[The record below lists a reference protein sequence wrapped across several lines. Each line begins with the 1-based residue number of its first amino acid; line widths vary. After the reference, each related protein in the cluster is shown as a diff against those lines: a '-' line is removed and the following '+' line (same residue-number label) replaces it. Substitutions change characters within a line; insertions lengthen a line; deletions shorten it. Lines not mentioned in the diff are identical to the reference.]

1 MPSDEDEMLR
11 AMGLQSV
18 DDLFADIPAAVRIP
32 KLDLPDGLPEDV
44 VVARVTSMLAA
55 NKTVVDMP
63 TFLGGGSYDHFVPA
77 SVRAITARSEF
88 YTSYTPYQPEIS
100 QGLLQALWEYQSL
113 MCELT
118 GMDAANTS
126 MYDASTALGEAAR
139 MAHRLQGGKVFLIPR
154 ALRHHRR
161 AVLANYLV
169 GTGVKVREVDY
180 DRATG
185 MLDLGKLHEALGS
198 DVCGVYVENPNFFG
212 RSGRRRQDSGDRTK
226 AIFVV
231 GVNPSA
237 QAIVRP
243 PGDFGA
249 DIVIGEGQP
258 LGTPMNFG
266 GPLLGIFACRQEHI
280 RKMPGR
286 VIGLTRDA
294 NGHRAFCMTLQTREQ
309 HIRREKAMS
318 NICTNESLLAVAAAT
333 YLSVLGSNGL
343 RRVAAD
349 NIRRARGLAA
359 SIDKIYG
366 FTAPIL
372 LGARPPEAPAR
383 RSRNP
388 EPRRIRRRAALH
400 AAIADELRNRHRI
413 LPARIVHDEV
423 QPEVHGR
430 ARRPP
435 DRREDPSGPGRGH
448 RPRCVTPTVRTPRN
462 PRQNRRHGCGHVATR
477 GRGSGGIHGSSP
489 RLRVSSRPRGDAQPG
504 HPPRHRARDELR
516 VRGHARVRH
525 RRDSVE
531 GRPGRSEG
539 PRVRGGGQDPRVHA
553 HESEHPRDL
562 RRACPRDRRCRPCRG
577 RPPVL

>member
-1 MPSDEDEMLR
+1 MLR
-11 AMGLQSV
+11 AIGLQSV

-63 TFLGGGSYDHFVPA
+63 TFLGGGSFDHFVPA

-113 MCELT
+113 VCELT
-118 GMDAANTS
+118 GMHAANTS

-169 GTGVKVREVDY
+169 GTDVKVREVDY

-212 RSGRRRQDSGDRTK
+212 RFEEQLQEIRDATK

-231 GVNPSA
+231 GVNPIA

-359 SIDKIYG
+359 SIDKISG
-366 FTAPIL
+366 FTAPIFRGAHFNEFVVRHKKGYPAVHRAL
-372 LGARPPEAPAR
+372 LEKGVHGGLPLGRQLP
-383 RSRNP
+383 
-388 EPRRIRRRAALH
+388 
-400 AAIADELRNRHRI
+400 ELRDSALFATTGRHT
-413 LPARIVHDEV
+413 LEAVARLL
-423 QPEVHGR
+423 
-430 ARRPP
+430 A
-435 DRREDPSGPGRGH
+435 
-448 RPRCVTPTVRTPRN
+448 
-462 PRQNRRHGCGHVATR
+462 
-477 GRGSGGIHGSSP
+477 
-489 RLRVSSRPRGDAQPG
+489 
-504 HPPRHRARDELR
+504 ELEAFR
-516 VRGHARVRH
+516 
-525 RRDSVE
+525 
-531 GRPGRSEG
+531 
-539 PRVRGGGQDPRVHA
+539 
-553 HESEHPRDL
+553 
-562 RRACPRDRRCRPCRG
+562 
-577 RPPVL
+577 